1 MIYQLIST
9 FEIRETSY
17 LWKEWEP
24 FLCKQIK
31 TANLG
36 ISISE
41 QINMVYGLD
50 IIENQPGKPVLKAN
64 NSLLCVNPHWTEA
77 KITSFDGNKGDI
89 YKLLN
94 ALIMTHLSAYQT
106 IEAHA
111 SLIDVGGKGLM
122 YLGPS
127 GIGKTTQAELWGK
140 YRNATI
146 INGDMVFIKKEGNRF
161 YGCGSPWHGSSSY
174 CLNRKVPLYALI
186 VLKQS
191 KENSIRRL
199 TGFEMVSE
207 VMNSV
212 FFPTWYEKGHEA
224 VCKILDTL
232 LQSLPI
238 YELSCYP
245 DENSVKFTE
254 EAIFGR

>member
-1 MIYQLIST
+1 M
-9 FEIRETSY
+9 
-17 LWKEWEP
+17 
-24 FLCKQIK
+24 CKQIK

-41 QINMVYGLD
+41 QINRAYGLD

-106 IEAHA
+106 IEVHA
-111 SLIDVGGKGLM
+111 SLIDVGRKGLM

-146 INGDMVFIKKEGNRF
+146 INGDMVFIKKEGNR
-161 YGCGSPWHGSSSY
+161 
-174 CLNRKVPLYALI
+174 
-186 VLKQS
+186 
-191 KENSIRRL
+191 
-199 TGFEMVSE
+199 
-207 VMNSV
+207 
-212 FFPTWYEKGHEA
+212 
-224 VCKILDTL
+224 
-232 LQSLPI
+232 
-238 YELSCYP
+238 
-245 DENSVKFTE
+245 
-254 EAIFGR
+254 